1 MGKRRLPQHVRHA
14 TELFSVNERSDD
26 ETKLTGVDANG
37 NQASFDGVIYAVYFR
52 IKRTSFDSPVSR
64 AYFHSVCCAW
74 PTDKIPHIAAC

>member
-26 ETKLTGVDANG
+26 ETKLTGVDADG

-64 AYFHSVCCAW
+64 AYFTVYAARGR
-74 PTDKIPHIAAC
+74 PTKYHT